1 MYSGQSNSERM
12 RDMFGEKILD
22 YWDDIVRDLGK
33 LVAIPSVA
41 VPTEGEHPFGD
52 PCAKA
57 LDTAVELAES
67 YGLKAKNV
75 DYYAAH
81 AEIGEGE
88 GNAVVMAHL
97 DVVPAGDGWDSD
109 PFTMVLTEDG
119 RAIGRG
125 VADDKGAAV
134 VALHCLRAIKDAGV
148 KGKRKLRVIFGS
160 AEEIGMHDMP
170 YYFSKEQHPDMG
182 FTPDAGYGICHCEKG
197 GLNFQVKG
205 ANDSTLIKSFTAGTV
220 PNAVPSKAECQVVCT
235 AAERE
240 KLAEAA
246 GHLGIAVEVTPTEG
260 GAKLLA
266 KGKAAHAAA
275 PQTGMNAASYLVELL
290 YEVFGGERL
299 GSFFTFIHE
308 KIALTSD
315 GSLLG
320 VNISDEPSGPLTFN
334 LGIVR
339 VTPEDCC
346 LTVDIRYP
354 ATKEG
359 KWVSG
364 TIRKAVEEAGLEF
377 VQLSDAVPLYLPKE
391 SRLVTLLSGAYK
403 DVTGEDCDIF
413 SMGGGTYARQMF
425 GKGVAFG
432 PGFHDDIPA
441 HEHDVN
447 EQINLEKL
455 KLHAQ
460 ICLEAMYRMFTA
472 D

>member
-1 MYSGQSNSERM
+1 
-12 RDMFGEKILD
+12 MFGEKILD

-57 LDTAVELAES
+57 LDTAVELSES

-97 DVVPAGDGWDSD
+97 DVVPAGEGWDSD
-109 PFTMVLTEDG
+109 PFKMVLTEDG

-134 VALHCLRAIKDAGV
+134 VALHCLRAINDAGV

-197 GLNFQVKG
+197 GLNFNVKG
-205 ANDSTLIKSFTAGTV
+205 QNDSALIKSFSAGTV
-220 PNAVPSKAECQVVCT
+220 PNAVPSKAECRIVCT
-235 AAERE
+235 AGELDR
-240 KLAEAA
+240 LSAA
-246 GHLGIAVEVTPTEG
+246 ARDCGIPVEIAPTED

-275 PQTGMNAASYLVELL
+275 PQSGLNAASYLIELL
-290 YEVFGGERL
+290 HEVFGAERL
-299 GSFFTFIHE
+299 GRFFSFIHE

-320 VNISDEPSGPLTFN
+320 VNISDEPSGP
-334 LGIVR
+334 
-339 VTPEDCC
+339 
-346 LTVDIRYP
+346 
-354 ATKEG
+354 
-359 KWVSG
+359 
-364 TIRKAVEEAGLEF
+364 
-377 VQLSDAVPLYLPKE
+377 
-391 SRLVTLLSGAYK
+391 
-403 DVTGEDCDIF
+403 
-413 SMGGGTYARQMF
+413 
-425 GKGVAFG
+425 
-432 PGFHDDIPA
+432 
-441 HEHDVN
+441 
-447 EQINLEKL
+447 
-455 KLHAQ
+455 
-460 ICLEAMYRMFTA
+460 
-472 D
+472 

>member
-1 MYSGQSNSERM
+1 
-12 RDMFGEKILD
+12 MFGEKILD
-22 YWDDIVRDLGK
+22 YWDDIVSDLGK

-41 VPTEGEHPFGD
+41 VRTEGEHPFGD
-52 PCAKA
+52 PCARA
-57 LDTAVELAES
+57 LDTAVELAEG
-67 YGLKAKNV
+67 YGLRAKNV

-97 DVVPAGDGWDSD
+97 DVVPAGEGWDSD
-109 PFTMVLTEDG
+109 PFTMVLTDDG

-148 KGKRKLRVIFGS
+148 VGKRKLRVVFGS

-170 YYFSKEQHPDMG
+170 HYFSKEQHPDMG

-197 GLNFQVKG
+197 GLNFNVKSR
-205 ANDSTLIKSFTAGTV
+205 NDSALVKSFTAGTV
-220 PNAVPSKAECQVVCT
+220 PNAVPSKAECKIVCT
-235 AAERE
+235 ADEFDRLS
-240 KLAEAA
+240 KAA
-246 GHLGIAVEVTPTEG
+246 NESEIEISVTRTED
-260 GAKLLA
+260 GAQLLA

-275 PQTGMNAASYLVELL
+275 PHLGKNAASYLVELL
-290 YEVFGGERL
+290 HEVFGGERL
-299 GSFFTFIHE
+299 GSFFAFIHE
-308 KIALTSD
+308 KVGLTSD
-315 GSLLG
+315 GSPLG

-334 LGIVR
+334 LGIVT
-339 VTPEDCC
+339 VTPESCS

-359 KWVSG
+359 SWVSD
-364 TIRKAVEEAGLEF
+364 TIRSQVEAAGLEY

-391 SRLVTLLSGAYK
+391 SKLVTLLSGAYK
-403 DVTGEDCDIF
+403 DVTGEDCEIF

-425 GKGVAFG
+425 GRGVAFG

-447 EQINLEKL
+447 EQISLEKL

-460 ICLEAMYRMFTA
+460 ICLEAMYRMYTA